1 MIWLQFHGTEVFIY
15 RVFENEEIFWAINYM
30 KDITITDKT
39 IRKTRQML
47 AHTSHIEKKKTK
59 K

>member
-30 KDITITDKT
+30 KNITIADKT
-39 IRKTRQML
+39 IRKTRQIL
-47 AHTSHIEKKKTK
+47 THISYMEKK
-59 K
+59 